1 MKTLFFYILIFV
13 ISSTGC
19 QQQFDQPVNIT
30 EKYWRALNN
39 ADDDTVRHL
48 TSSTTIESLNH
59 YRSLPDHEKASL
71 KNLSFDKHHVSITT
85 TVNSAEQKRTFETI
99 LVLENGEWK
108 IDATRTFEAALPTPA
123 HNNNQS
129 DSLDKSLDD
138 MDKSLKE
145 GADMLNQF
153 MQEGSRE
160 MSESLRKGVDQ
171 MNDALRDALDK
182 MKQQRQQEHDPSNT
196 DRGEGLI

>member
-1 MKTLFFYILIFV
+1 MKISFLYIFIFA

-19 QQQFDQPVNIT
+19 QRQADQPVEIA
-30 EKYWRALNN
+30 EKYWHALNN
-39 ADDDTVRHL
+39 GDDATARQL
-48 TSSTTIESLNH
+48 TSTTSVGSLNH
-59 YRSLPDHEKASL
+59 YWSLPDQDKSAL
-71 KNLSFDKHHVSITT
+71 KNLSFGKQQASVSTI
-85 TVNSAEQKRTFETI
+85 VNTAQHQRTFETT

-108 IDATRTFEAALPTPA
+108 IDAARTLEAAIPSPVKNDSQT
-123 HNNNQS
+123 

-138 MDKSLKE
+138 MDDALKE
-145 GADMLNQF
+145 SADMLNQF

-182 MKQQRQQEHDPSNT
+182 MKQRRQQQRDPSNT
-196 DRGEGLI
+196 EDGEGLI